1 MSDTLPYVAT
11 CDADMGRFEPLGPIG
26 DRASVRVRG
35 DTDPKVALMPKYLI
49 TANYTAEGMAGVR
62 AAGAKSRVD
71 AVRHTL
77 EAMGGSLDSFHFAF
91 GDTDVFV
98 IVDAPDD
105 EAVAAASIAIN
116 GSGAVRTST
125 TKLLTV
131 EQIDE
136 ALRRTVDYQ
145 PPGS

>member
-1 MSDTLPYVAT
+1 
-11 CDADMGRFEPLGPIG
+11 
-26 DRASVRVRG
+26 
-35 DTDPKVALMPKYLI
+35 MPKYLI
-49 TANYTAEGMAGVR
+49 SANYTAEGMAGVR

-71 AVRHTL
+71 AVTTMI
-77 EAMGGSLDSFHFAF
+77 EAMGGRLDSFHFAF

-105 EAVAAASIAIN
+105 EAAAAVSIAIN
-116 GSGAVRTST
+116 GTGAVRTRT

>member
-1 MSDTLPYVAT
+1 
-11 CDADMGRFEPLGPIG
+11 
-26 DRASVRVRG
+26 
-35 DTDPKVALMPKYLI
+35 MPKYLI
-49 TANYTAEGMAGVR
+49 SANYTAEGMAGVR

-71 AVRHTL
+71 AVATML
-77 EAMGGSLDSFHFAF
+77 EAMGGRLESFHFAF

-98 IVDAPDD
+98 IAEAPDD
-105 EAVAAASIAIN
+105 EAAAAVSMAIN

-131 EQIDE
+131 EQVDE
-136 ALRRTVDYQ
+136 ALRRSVDYH